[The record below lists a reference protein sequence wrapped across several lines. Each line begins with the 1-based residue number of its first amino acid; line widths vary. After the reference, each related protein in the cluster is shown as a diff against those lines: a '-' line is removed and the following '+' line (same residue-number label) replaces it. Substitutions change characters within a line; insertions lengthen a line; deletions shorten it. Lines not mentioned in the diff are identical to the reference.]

1 MVELTPVLLYCCEDK
16 IERNMQLIDPIFWT
30 HGKECR
36 TMIST
41 KIRAS
46 EVVCKYIM
54 KEREHKVS
62 NLKVIH

>member
-1 MVELTPVLLYCCEDK
+1 MAELTSVLLYCCEDK

-30 HGKECR
+30 HSKVCR
-36 TMIST
+36 TVIST

-46 EVVCKYIM
+46 KVVCKYIM